1 MYLRNF
7 MYLAEKMPSILDDS
21 EDFIADTPPLQLRT
35 QKWREDNSNDDSK
48 VSKFLNGSLPN

>member
-1 MYLRNF
+1 MYLS
-7 MYLAEKMPSILDDS
+7 EKMPIILDDS

-48 VSKFLNGSLPN
+48 VSKFLNGSLAN